1 MSDNKITDYTSVSKS
16 NHKIL
21 KFITIILSILIVIC
35 LFFLIIG
42 FINKFGEL
50 EKKEKT
56 ISKDFKSE
64 YSLYYP
70 KDSQIISVNYTSDNQ
85 LLLRYQMDG
94 ENKLILVDLLKE
106 KILTKNINMIRMVN
120 WLQKEIFVDT
130 KLKLKNI

>member
-50 EKKEKT
+50 EKKTIEEIEKYY
-56 ISKDFKSE
+56 ISYNHFLSNIDIRKASQELRNIWVIGNEYLQKSQPWAIFKNEENKTRMIIRFSFNLIYF
-64 YSLYYP
+64 YSL
-70 KDSQIISVNYTSDNQ
+70 IS
-85 LLLRYQMDG
+85 
-94 ENKLILVDLLKE
+94 EPFIP
-106 KILTKNINMIRMVN
+106 
-120 WLQKEIFVDT
+120 
-130 KLKLKNI
+130 

>member
-16 NHKIL
+16 NHKVL

-35 LFFLIIG
+35 IFFLIIG
-42 FINKFGEL
+42 FINKFEEL
-50 EKKEKT
+50 EKKEKS
-56 ISKDFKSE
+56 ISKNIKSE

-106 KILTKNINMIRMVN
+106 KILTKINFN
-120 WLQKEIFVDT
+120 KSKEWKIE
-130 KLKLKNI
+130 

>member
-1 MSDNKITDYTSVSKS
+1 MSDNKIADYTSVSKS

-35 LFFLIIG
+35 IFFLIIG

-56 ISKDFKSE
+56 ISKNIKSE

-70 KDSQIISVNYTSDNQ
+70 KDSQIISVNYAGYNK

-94 ENKLILVDLLKE
+94 ENKLILIDLLKE
-106 KILTKNINMIRMVN
+106 KILTKINFN
-120 WLQKEIFVDT
+120 KSKEWKIE
-130 KLKLKNI
+130 

>member
-50 EKKEKT
+50 EKKEK
-56 ISKDFKSE
+56 
-64 YSLYYP
+64 P
-70 KDSQIISVNYTSDNQ
+70 
-85 LLLRYQMDG
+85 
-94 ENKLILVDLLKE
+94 LV
-106 KILTKNINMIRMVN
+106 KILKVNIPYII
-120 WLQKEIFVDT
+120 QKT
-130 KLKLKNI
+130 AKLSQLTIQVIINYY

>member
-50 EKKEKT
+50 DKKEKT
-56 ISKDFKSE
+56 ISKILKSE

-70 KDSQIISVNYTSDNQ
+70 NDSQIISVNYTGDNQ

-106 KILTKNINMIRMVN
+106 KILTKINFKKS
-120 WLQKEIFVDT
+120 KEWKID
-130 KLKLKNI
+130 

>member
-1 MSDNKITDYTSVSKS
+1 MSDNKITDFTSVSKS

-21 KFITIILSILIVIC
+21 KFITIILSILILIC

-50 EKKEKT
+50 DKKEKT
-56 ISKDFKSE
+56 ISKNIKSE

-70 KDSQIISVNYTSDNQ
+70 KDSQIISVSYAGDNQ
-85 LLLRYQMDG
+85 LLLRYQING

-106 KILTKNINMIRMVN
+106 KILTKINFN
-120 WLQKEIFVDT
+120 KSKEWKIE
-130 KLKLKNI
+130 

>member
-16 NHKIL
+16 NHKLL

-56 ISKDFKSE
+56 ISKNIKNK

-70 KDSQIISVNYTSDNQ
+70 QESQIISVNYAGENQ

-94 ENKLILVDLLKE
+94 ENKLILIDILKE
-106 KILTKNINMIRMVN
+106 KIITKINFN
-120 WLQKEIFVDT
+120 KSKEWKIE
-130 KLKLKNI
+130 

>member
-1 MSDNKITDYTSVSKS
+1 MSDNKLTDYTSVSKS

-56 ISKDFKSE
+56 ISKNIKNE

-70 KDSQIISVNYTSDNQ
+70 KESQIISVNYNGDNQ
-85 LLLRYQMDG
+85 LLLRYQMNG
-94 ENKLILVDLLKE
+94 ENKLILIDLLKE
-106 KILTKNINMIRMVN
+106 KIITKINFN
-120 WLQKEIFVDT
+120 KSKEWKIE
-130 KLKLKNI
+130 

>member
-1 MSDNKITDYTSVSKS
+1 MSDNKITDYTSTSKS

-21 KFITIILSILIVIC
+21 KFITITLSILIVIC

-50 EKKEKT
+50 DKKEKT
-56 ISKDFKSE
+56 ISKNIKSE

-70 KDSQIISVNYTSDNQ
+70 KDSQIISVSYAGDNQ
-85 LLLRYQMDG
+85 LLLRYQTDG

-106 KILTKNINMIRMVN
+106 KIITKINFN
-120 WLQKEIFVDT
+120 KSKEWKIE
-130 KLKLKNI
+130 

>member
-42 FINKFGEL
+42 FKNKFGEL

-56 ISKDFKSE
+56 IRKNIKSE

-70 KDSQIISVNYTSDNQ
+70 KDSQIISVNYTGDNQ

-106 KILTKNINMIRMVN
+106 KIQTKINFKKS
-120 WLQKEIFVDT
+120 KEWKIE
-130 KLKLKNI
+130 

>member
-1 MSDNKITDYTSVSKS
+1 MSDNKITDYTGTSKS

-50 EKKEKT
+50 DKKEKT
-56 ISKDFKSE
+56 ISKNIKSE

-70 KDSQIISVNYTSDNQ
+70 KDSQIISVSYAGDNQ
-85 LLLRYQMDG
+85 LLLRYQING

-106 KILTKNINMIRMVN
+106 KILTKINFN
-120 WLQKEIFVDT
+120 KSKEWKIE
-130 KLKLKNI
+130 

>member
-16 NHKIL
+16 NHKLL

-35 LFFLIIG
+35 VFFLIIG

-50 EKKEKT
+50 EKNEKT
-56 ISKDFKSE
+56 INKNFKSK

-70 KDSQIISVNYTSDNQ
+70 KDSQIISVNYTGSNQ

-94 ENKLILVDLLKE
+94 ENKLILIDLLKE
-106 KILTKNINMIRMVN
+106 KILTKINFN
-120 WLQKEIFVDT
+120 KSKEWKIE
-130 KLKLKNI
+130 

>member
-1 MSDNKITDYTSVSKS
+1 MSDNKITDYTSTSKS

-50 EKKEKT
+50 DKKEKN
-56 ISKDFKSE
+56 ISKNIKSE

-70 KDSQIISVNYTSDNQ
+70 KDSQIISVSYAGDNQ
-85 LLLRYQMDG
+85 LLFRYQTDG

-106 KILTKNINMIRMVN
+106 KILTKINFN
-120 WLQKEIFVDT
+120 KSKEWKIE
-130 KLKLKNI
+130 

>member
-1 MSDNKITDYTSVSKS
+1 MSENKITDYTSVSKS

-50 EKKEKT
+50 DKKEKT
-56 ISKDFKSE
+56 ISKNIKSE

-70 KDSQIISVNYTSDNQ
+70 KDSQIISVSYAGDNQ
-85 LLLRYQMDG
+85 LLLRYQING

-106 KILTKNINMIRMVN
+106 KILTKINFN
-120 WLQKEIFVDT
+120 KSKEWKIE
-130 KLKLKNI
+130 

>member
-56 ISKDFKSE
+56 ISKKITQITIKIDKIIVINFKS
-64 YSLYYP
+64 L
-70 KDSQIISVNYTSDNQ
+70 
-85 LLLRYQMDG
+85 
-94 ENKLILVDLLKE
+94 
-106 KILTKNINMIRMVN
+106 
-120 WLQKEIFVDT
+120 
-130 KLKLKNI
+130 

>member
-1 MSDNKITDYTSVSKS
+1 MSNNKITDYTSVSKS

-42 FINKFGEL
+42 FVNKFEEL

-56 ISKDFKSE
+56 ISKNIKSE
-64 YSLYYP
+64 YSLYHP
-70 KDSQIISVNYTSDNQ
+70 KNSQIISVNYTSDNQ

-94 ENKLILVDLLKE
+94 ENKLILIDLFKE
-106 KILTKNINMIRMVN
+106 KILTKINFKKS
-120 WLQKEIFVDT
+120 KEWKIE
-130 KLKLKNI
+130 

>member
-1 MSDNKITDYTSVSKS
+1 MSNNKITDYTSVSKS

-50 EKKEKT
+50 EKKEKS
-56 ISKDFKSE
+56 ISKNIKSE

-70 KDSQIISVNYTSDNQ
+70 KDSQIISVNYTGDNQ
-85 LLLRYQMDG
+85 LLLRVQMDG

-106 KILTKNINMIRMVN
+106 KILTKINFNKSQEWKI
-120 WLQKEIFVDT
+120 E
-130 KLKLKNI
+130 

>member
-42 FINKFGEL
+42 FISKFEEL
-50 EKKEKT
+50 EKKEKS
-56 ISKDFKSE
+56 ISKNIKSE

-70 KDSQIISVNYTSDNQ
+70 KDSQIISVNFTGDNK

-94 ENKLILVDLLKE
+94 ENKLILIDLLNE
-106 KILTKNINMIRMVN
+106 KIITQINFKKS
-120 WLQKEIFVDT
+120 KEWKVE
-130 KLKLKNI
+130 